1 MHTSTS
7 TYSANKR
14 SWTHPLSIDDS
25 PSTLVLA
32 FGAPELR
39 DASDVFQA
47 LRQKYPR
54 AVVIGCSTAGEIGED
69 SVRDHSL
76 VVSVTQ
82 FEATRLELATIEVND
97 PAESFAAGLLVA
109 RRLEQTDLRAVFL
122 LSEGIHVN
130 GSELVRGINS
140 RLPSHVVT
148 TGGLAGDG
156 TDFGRTWIY
165 DGSRV
170 RERVVVAVGL
180 YGDALS
186 VTHGSRGGWQTKG
199 REHTVTLSKGN
210 VVFEL
215 DGRPALSVYEEYL
228 GATKDELPASG
239 LLFPLSMRIG
249 TDDTKR
255 LVRTL
260 LAVDREKQS
269 LTFAGDVPMHA
280 RVSVMES
287 DENRLIAGARE
298 ASRTATVIPP
308 PSDADSLAVAISCV
322 GRRLLLKERARDEV
336 AAVKSNLP
344 ARSHVVGFY
353 SYGEICPFAVGHS
366 DLHNQTMTLTV
377 FSEPERRLAR
387 TRTSSHPPASGPAS
401 VRPSMATRAAAE
413 SGATSL
419 LAAERELQRAAAQA
433 TISLAPASMPPSQN
447 LSFTSPAITGTSS
460 RGSGAMVVAW
470 ALFFGVVGFLTWL
483 AFR

>member
-1 MHTSTS
+1 MHTATS

-14 SWTHPLSIDDS
+14 SWTHPLPDDDS

-32 FGAPELR
+32 FGAPELSNSR
-39 DASDVFQA
+39 ELFQA

-54 AVVIGCSTAGEIGED
+54 AIVVGCSTAGEIGED
-69 SVRDHSL
+69 RVLDESL
-76 VVSVTQ
+76 VVSVTR

-109 RRLEQTDLRAVFL
+109 RRLEQPDLRAVFL

-156 TDFGRTWIY
+156 TAFGKTWIF
-165 DGSRV
+165 DGTRV

-186 VTHGSRGGWQTKG
+186 VTHGSRGGWQIKG

-210 VVFEL
+210 VVFEI
-215 DGRPALSVYEEYL
+215 DGRPALAVYEEYL
-228 GATKDELPASG
+228 GDTKDQLPASG
-239 LLFPLSMRIG
+239 LLYPLSMRIG
-249 TDDTKR
+249 NDDTKR

-322 GRRLLLKERARDEV
+322 GRRLLLKERAGDEV

-377 FSEPERRLAR
+377 FSEPWRRLERA
-387 TRTSSHPPASGPAS
+387 RTSSHPPPSGLPS
-401 VRPSMATRAAAE
+401 RPSMMTRAAT
-413 SGATSL
+413 SGAASSVFSTQQDL
-419 LAAERELQRAAAQA
+419 ERVAADVRLVSPSR
-433 TISLAPASMPPSQN
+433 PPSVAP
-447 LSFTSPAITGTSS
+447 SAGPIAEPEARSS
-460 RGSGAMVVAW
+460 SAAMFVAW
-470 ALFFGVVGFLTWL
+470 GLFGVVIAFLTWL
-483 AFR
+483 AFH